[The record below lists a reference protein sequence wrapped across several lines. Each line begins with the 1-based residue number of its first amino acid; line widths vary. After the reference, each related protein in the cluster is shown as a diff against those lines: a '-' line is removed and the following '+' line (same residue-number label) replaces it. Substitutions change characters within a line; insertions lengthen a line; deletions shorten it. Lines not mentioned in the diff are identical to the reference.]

1 MGNGFSFFPSKR
13 HIAAQLPDRPARLR
27 TVNHIALCHGL
38 IFQPNLASAADT
50 HLLQT
55 PQGSLRQ
62 DKMLWHTSGRRSH
75 NEFPQTDLLALIT
88 HHSVLSTQYSSLVTR
103 HCFTGLP

>member
-38 IFQPNLASAADT
+38 ILQANLASAADA

-62 DKMLWHTSGRRSH
+62 DKMLWHTSSYRSH
-75 NEFPQTDLLALIT
+75 DPFPPSRTICTHHASLIT
-88 HHSVLSTQYSSLVTR
+88 HHSVLVTR
-103 HCFTGLP
+103 H